1 MYKSM
6 LESLG
11 LNGIRAVV
19 GAIFFPMLSFY
30 LSPEELGLVGLFLGI
45 NAFMGPLIAGNLENL
60 SWKKKFDEGDFKTFK
75 VVVIQLTII
84 LALIFVNVVLVFS
97 DFFRDKVGDTY
108 LLQPLIAL
116 LDTWIII
123 KSVDFFSEH
132 KHRQGNFLTIFKQL
146 LILVLTILLLELVID
161 NYKAR
166 IYGQLIAVVVLGIYA
181 LKSYLNDSSVNDFFK
196 LKKGHY
202 KDVITFM
209 LMGYPGLIFAWIIFH
224 SDKFF
229 IEEIIGRQQL
239 GIYTMAYALS
249 NVVYVADSA
258 ISQVWSSHYYKMAD
272 ENMVKKIYI
281 SIGIQALLISLVAII
296 LSFTAPLIYQYV
308 IDSSYGSGSV
318 IVPIIS
324 LAYVFF
330 SISDKFKLF
339 IIKSERAGWT
349 TVNNGIA
356 AVINIA
362 LNIILIRKYGVMG
375 AAYSTVISYFVL
387 MVLNMI
393 IGIKLFNI
401 YHESKYNLVSNGV

>member
-1 MYKSM
+1 M

-11 LNGIRAVV
+11 LNGIRAVI
-19 GAIFFPMLSFY
+19 GAIFFPVLSFY
-30 LSPEELGLVGLFLGI
+30 LSPAELGLVGLFLGI

-60 SWKKKFDEGDFKTFK
+60 SWKKKFDKGDFKTFK
-75 VVVIQLTII
+75 IVVIQLTII
-84 LALIFVNVVLVFS
+84 LALIFVSIVLVFS
-97 DFFRDKVGDTY
+97 DFFWDKVGNTY

-116 LDTWIII
+116 LDTWIVI

-132 KHRQGNFLTIFKQL
+132 KHRQGNFLTISKQL
-146 LILVLTILLLELVID
+146 LILVLTLLLLELVIE
-161 NYKAR
+161 NYQAR
-166 IYGQLIAVVVLGIYA
+166 IYGQLIASIALGTYA
-181 LKSYLNDSSVNDFFK
+181 LRSYLNDSTVHDFFR

-202 KDVITFM
+202 KGVITFM

-229 IEEIIGRQQL
+229 IEEIVGRQEL

-272 ENMVKKIYI
+272 ENKVKKIYLGI
-281 SIGIQALLISLVAII
+281 AIQAGLITLIAII
-296 LSFTAPLIYQYV
+296 LSLMTPLIYQYV
-308 IDSSYGSGSV
+308 IDSSYVKGTI
-318 IVPIIS
+318 IVPIIAF
-324 LAYVFF
+324 AYVFF

-349 TVNNGIA
+349 TINNGIA

-362 LNIILIRKYGVMG
+362 LNIILIRKYGIMG
-375 AAYSTVISYFVL
+375 AAYSTIISYFIL
-387 MVLNMI
+387 MLLNMI
-393 IGIKLFNI
+393 VGIKLFNL
-401 YHESKYNLVSNGV
+401 YHKNKKFQPASESV